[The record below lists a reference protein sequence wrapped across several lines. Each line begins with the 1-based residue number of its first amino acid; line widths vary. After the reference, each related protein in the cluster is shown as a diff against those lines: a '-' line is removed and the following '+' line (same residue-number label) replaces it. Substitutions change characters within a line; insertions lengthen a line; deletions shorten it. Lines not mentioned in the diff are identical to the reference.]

1 MDTEQILFLIFAIA
15 ISIFSLYIKS
25 KKQRR
30 SQSEKVE
37 ESYHDFSQEADAH
50 NPLDPMVIFR
60 QYDVKNLPQN
70 ADFNTKKN
78 KKNQKTQNT
87 GIMSSPIKT
96 SENISQNIDSE
107 NNIVLLE
114 GFEGTELQKAFLF
127 SEIFK
132 NTKS

>member
-1 MDTEQILFLIFAIA
+1 MDAEQIIFLIFAVA

-25 KKQRR
+25 KKKQ
-30 SQSEKVE
+30 QSSPERVE
-37 ESYHDFSQEADAH
+37 EPYYDLPQEADSY
-50 NPLDPMVIFR
+50 NPLDPVVIFR
-60 QYDVKNLPQN
+60 QYDIKNSPQN
-70 ADFNTKKN
+70 ADFNTKRN

-87 GIMSSPIKT
+87 GAINTPVKT

>member
-1 MDTEQILFLIFAIA
+1 MDTEQIIFLLFAIA

-25 KKQRR
+25 KKKK
-30 SQSEKVE
+30 QSSPERAE
-37 ESYHDFSQEADAH
+37 ESYHDFPQEADSY
-50 NPLDPMVIFR
+50 NPLDPVVIFR
-60 QYDVKNLPQN
+60 QYDVHNSPQN
-70 ADFNTKKN
+70 ADFYTKTNKKN
-78 KKNQKTQNT
+78 KKTQNT
-87 GIMSSPIKT
+87 GTVSPPVKT

-114 GFEGTELQKAFLF
+114 GFEGTELQRAFLF

>member
-1 MDTEQILFLIFAIA
+1 MDAEQILFLIFAVA

-25 KKQRR
+25 KKKK
-30 SQSEKVE
+30 SSPEGAE
-37 ESYHDFSQEADAH
+37 ESYHDLPQEADSY
-50 NPLDPMVIFR
+50 NPLDPVVIFR
-60 QYDVKNLPQN
+60 QYDVKNSPQN
-70 ADFNTKKN
+70 ADFNTKRN
-78 KKNQKTQNT
+78 KKNQKAQNT
-87 GIMSSPIKT
+87 GAINAPIKT

-132 NTKS
+132 NTKN